1 MRQWQAHLAQ
11 QGRRRLRRNQPAA
24 YSWDRGWAEQDI
36 QVKYYDVRVVA
47 TRKQSKE
54 RMRIIGVG
62 IQLVFGYF
70 TKFPGR
76 VFKAQ
81 HIGVVLVLIK
91 GRSFASE

>member
-1 MRQWQAHLAQ
+1 
-11 QGRRRLRRNQPAA
+11 
-24 YSWDRGWAEQDI
+24 
-36 QVKYYDVRVVA
+36 
-47 TRKQSKE
+47 
-54 RMRIIGVG
+54 MRIIGVG

>member
-1 MRQWQAHLAQ
+1 MPSISTFALIFYGLGTVANRYINTLIKIYLACQ
-11 QGRRRLRRNQPAA
+11 N
-24 YSWDRGWAEQDI
+24 I
-36 QVKYYDVRVVA
+36 N
-47 TRKQSKE
+47 
-54 RMRIIGVG
+54 GVG